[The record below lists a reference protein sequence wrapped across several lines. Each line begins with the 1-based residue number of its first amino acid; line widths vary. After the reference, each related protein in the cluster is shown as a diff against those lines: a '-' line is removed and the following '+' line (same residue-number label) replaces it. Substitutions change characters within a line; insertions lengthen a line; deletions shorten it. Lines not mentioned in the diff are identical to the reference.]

1 MWLNPRSRASGFS
14 TDLKK
19 DLTMNYEGNGI
30 TKYII
35 DNKLDDYFFS
45 AKNSWLLLY
54 GKKEGDI
61 PVPRLLAF
69 VCEVNDCYAYTAEQK
84 KNLSD
89 AIVISKELNLPLLAI
104 RFKKNCNDVA
114 VAEKGIPTRL
124 ITYSELKE
132 KFQKEYNVI
141 PEAEHGNKDINAYSS
156 SSYHDWQR
164 QALGGIV
171 VTDLDL
177 VKIDRL
183 NEKIEKI
190 FELKRSFKPLYE
202 WEPYLADS
210 MNFGLII
217 NAIIASKKN
226 IPFHLLYNR
235 YTNDI
240 NGNRTDDISKISLFA
255 FNVPL
260 ESGSFVSSKNV
271 KHKRLCCL
279 PPSSLIPIDRK
290 TAGFPE
296 GISR

>member
-30 TKYII
+30 TQYII

-54 GKKEGDI
+54 GKKEGDV

-69 VCEVNDCYAYTAEQK
+69 VCEVDDGYAYTADQK

-89 AIVISKELNLPLLAI
+89 AVIVSKELNLPLLAI

-240 NGNRTDDISKISLFA
+240 NGNRTDDI
-255 FNVPL
+255 
-260 ESGSFVSSKNV
+260 
-271 KHKRLCCL
+271 
-279 PPSSLIPIDRK
+279 
-290 TAGFPE
+290 
-296 GISR
+296 

>member
-1 MWLNPRSRASGFS
+1 MQY
-14 TDLKK
+14 K
-19 DLTMNYEGNGI
+19 GNGI
-30 TKYII
+30 TQYIV

-54 GKKEGDI
+54 GKKEGQV
-61 PVPRLLAF
+61 PEPRLLAF
-69 VCEVNDCYAYTAEQK
+69 VCEVNDGYAYTADQK

-89 AIVISKELNLPLLAI
+89 AVVISKELNLPLLAI

-114 VAEKGIPTRL
+114 VTEKGVPTRL

-141 PEAEHGNKDINAYSS
+141 PNAEYGNKDINAYSS

-177 VKIDRL
+177 VKIDRH
-183 NEKIEKI
+183 NETIEKI
-190 FELKRSFKPLYE
+190 FELKRSRTFVNY
-202 WEPYLADS
+202 WTPYPEDY

-226 IPFHLLYNR
+226 IPFCLLYNR
-235 YTNDI
+235 YEMIGI
-240 NGNRTDDISKISLFA
+240 NRIDDISKMSVFA
-255 FNVPL
+255 FDVPS
-260 ESGSFVSSKNV
+260 ESGSFISSENV
-271 KHKRLCCL
+271 KWKRLGCL
-279 PPSSLIPIDRK
+279 SPSSLIPVCEKSDGSA
-290 TAGFPE
+290 AGR
-296 GISR
+296 S